1 MASGRQTHAVL
12 REGFAFARQLVQACA
27 AGASSPVGYK
37 AAIASCNRLDTHRIA
52 SMLRCVLVA
61 GLALSAAG
69 CSLTMQLASFN
80 DEPET
85 TASIPTRPSMATK
98 LDASLDDEDWRRAQ
112 SALSLAVDPQGP
124 GLPVN
129 WDNPASKR
137 KGSFV
142 AAGNMMI
149 VQDTICRPFSATLV
163 QPTGKE
169 AKHVGQACRLGPGEW
184 ALRLESPSAPASKD
198 TLNQPLPAK
207 TTSTLTALEN
217 SD

>member
-1 MASGRQTHAVL
+1 VASGRQTLEAL
-12 REGFAFARQLVQACA
+12 CEGHSPAHRSIVACA
-27 AGASSPVGYK
+27 AGSSSLVGYK
-37 AAIASCNRLDTHRIA
+37 AAIASCNRLGSHRLS
-52 SMLRCVLVA
+52 SMLRWVFVA
-61 GLALSAAG
+61 GVALSASA

-85 TASIPTRPSMATK
+85 TASIPARPSMATK

-149 VQDTICRPFSATLV
+149 VQDTICRPFAATLV

-169 AKHVGQACRLGPGEW
+169 AKHAGQACRLGPGEW
-184 ALRLESPSAPASKD
+184 ALRMDTPTPPAGKD
-198 TLNQPLPAK
+198 ILNQPLPGK

-217 SD
+217 ND